1 MRFGAPLNF
10 WLLVLAPLMAGFL
23 VWAFVAKRRVLRR
36 FAQWS
41 MIEKLIANAS
51 PGRQYAKM
59 FLLLSGLL
67 FLVLALTEPQ
77 FGARLKMVQRRG
89 VDVVVALDVSRS
101 MLAEDVKPNR
111 MERAKYQI
119 RALLD
124 RLEGDRVGLVVF
136 AGQAFVQC
144 PLTLDYG
151 ALDMLLDVVDAGTI
165 PVQGTALGDAVRVA
179 ASCFDEDDR
188 KHKAVVLFTDGEDH
202 VGEPVEAAEKA
213 AKVGVQIFAVGLG
226 TQAGEL
232 IPASDEQGKGGFH
245 RDRGGNPVKT
255 SLDESTLK
263 QMALATD
270 GDYFRSSLGGRELD
284 ALHER
289 LAQMDQKEFG
299 STRFTQ
305 YEERFQIPLLLA
317 IACFLGEAFLG
328 DGRRRKEEWK
338 GRFA

>member
-1 MRFGAPLNF
+1 MRFGTPLNF
-10 WLLVLAPLMAGFL
+10 WLLALVPLMAGFL
-23 VWAFVAKRRVLRR
+23 VWALVAKRRALRR

-41 MIEKLIANAS
+41 MIEKLTANTS
-51 PGRQYAKM
+51 PGRQYVKM
-59 FLLLSGLL
+59 FLLLCGLL
-67 FLVLALTEPQ
+67 FLVLALTGPQ
-77 FGARLKMVQRRG
+77 FGAKLEIARRRG
-89 VDVVVALDVSRS
+89 VDVVIALDVSRS

-119 RALLD
+119 RTLLD

-151 ALDMLLDVVDAGTI
+151 AFDMLLDVIDAGTI
-165 PVQGTALGDAVRVA
+165 PVQGTAIGDAVRVA
-179 ASCFDEDDR
+179 TRCFDEDDR

-202 VGEPVEAAEKA
+202 VGKPVEAAETA
-213 AKVGVQIFAVGLG
+213 AEDGVRIFAMGLG

-232 IPASDEQGKGGFH
+232 IPAGGEPGRGGFH

-270 GDYFRSSLGGRELD
+270 GDYFRSSLGGGELD
-284 ALHER
+284 ALHGR

-305 YEERFQIPLLLA
+305 YEERFQMPLLLA
-317 IACFLGEAFLG
+317 IACFLGEALLG
-328 DGRRRKEEWK
+328 DGRSRKEEWK